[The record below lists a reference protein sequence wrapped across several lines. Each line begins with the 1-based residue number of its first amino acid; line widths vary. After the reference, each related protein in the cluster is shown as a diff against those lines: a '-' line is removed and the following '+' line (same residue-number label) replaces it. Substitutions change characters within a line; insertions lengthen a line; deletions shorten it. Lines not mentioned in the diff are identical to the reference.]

1 MNTRMTH
8 SSTGKQRP
16 SPPHSSG
23 NLSSHKVKCEDV
35 TALNPPA
42 SSPLGVA
49 TPYTLNWQSPLTPLG
64 PPPGG
69 KRKLEPADEHG
80 QAERSK
86 KHVFSGA
93 TLAFLEARFAEEMY
107 PSAEDREKMA
117 KELGLDGSRV
127 YNWFHNKRAKEKQKN
142 PSGLQMPPTPQD
154 DDATLLTEEDK
165 SAAQSPTY
173 IAPASVRR
181 MACRH
186 LRIGTWESEDVIV
199 ARSPDTQ
206 TINYSIAGTESWLM
220 IQYPM
225 SAIRETRMFRNWGNG
240 LPSGVGIYL
249 NEAPKFF
256 SSTLR
261 FGVELTPR
269 DDFTGGQ
276 ASSNLLHIL
285 SDSGVAAALTT
296 SPPSLSPA
304 RPIPWP
310 PNQSLPGVTTRQ
322 PGQWFNGVNS
332 TYNQAFGSPVHSNLR
347 GQNVWAGDPGAAIGS
362 SLPTMTPWYETQR
375 PADVPMQ
382 MNAQPMQMN
391 APMQYENRWPVWPAT
406 TVNHYPES
414 PLGPQEVAG
423 GSSTTPMGSHAPYY
437 ATPEDAHRETIQ
449 DPYNAAQPDVRA
461 NKVGPTLEDALE
473 ASNEVAEAP
482 DDEDDPS
489 FVPGLKYA

>member
-1 MNTRMTH
+1 MNTRVAH
-8 SSTGKQRP
+8 SSTGKLRP

-23 NLSSHKVKCEDV
+23 NLSSHEVECEDV
-35 TALNPPA
+35 TALDPPA
-42 SSPLGVA
+42 SSALGVA
-49 TPYTLNWQSPLTPLG
+49 TPYTLNRQPPLTPPE
-64 PPPGG
+64 PPAGG

-86 KHVFSGA
+86 KHLSAGK
-93 TLAFLEARFAEEMY
+93 LAFLEARFAEDMF
-107 PSAEDREKMA
+107 PRAKDREKMA

-127 YNWFHNKRAKEKQKN
+127 LSWFQNKRHKEKRKN
-142 PSGLQMPPTPQD
+142 PSGLRMPLTPQD
-154 DDATLLTEEDK
+154 DAATLMTGQDK

-181 MACRH
+181 MACRL
-186 LRIGTWESEDVIV
+186 LRIGTWESADVIV
-199 ARSPDTQ
+199 ARTPDTQ

-225 SAIRETRMFRNWGNG
+225 SAIRETRVFRHWTNG
-240 LPSGVGIYL
+240 LPTGVGIYL

-285 SDSGVAAALTT
+285 SDSGVATALTT
-296 SPPSLSPA
+296 SLPSLSPA
-304 RPIPWP
+304 MPILWP
-310 PNQSLPGVTTRQ
+310 PNQTGIPVVTTRQ

-332 TYNQAFGSPVHSNLR
+332 TYNQAFGAPVYNNLR
-347 GQNVWAGDPGAAIGS
+347 GQRVWAGEPGAATGS
-362 SLPTMTPWYETQR
+362 SLPTITPWYETQR
-375 PADVPMQ
+375 PVDVPMHT
-382 MNAQPMQMN
+382 NAQPMQMN
-391 APMQYENRWPVWPAT
+391 APMQYNNTWPVWPAT
-406 TVNHYPES
+406 TVNHYPAS

-423 GSSTTPMGSHAPYY
+423 GSSTTPMGSHTPYH
-437 ATPEDAHRETIQ
+437 ATAEDAHRQTIE
-449 DPYNAAQPDVRA
+449 DLYNAAQPDMRA
-461 NKVGPTLEDALE
+461 KKVGPTLEDVLE

-482 DDEDDPS
+482 DDDDDPC
-489 FVPGLKYA
+489 FFPGLKFA